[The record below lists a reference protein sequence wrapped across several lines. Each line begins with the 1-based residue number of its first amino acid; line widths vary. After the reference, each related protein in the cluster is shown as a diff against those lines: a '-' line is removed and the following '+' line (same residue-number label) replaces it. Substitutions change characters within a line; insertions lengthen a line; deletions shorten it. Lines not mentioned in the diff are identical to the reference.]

1 MCSLD
6 ISHQFHPLL
15 LLHSSLSLLATGCQF
30 RCFLSLLLYPSCQF
44 LCKDLKKKKQ
54 AHLLQMQQHAFG
66 TELPVSLHL
75 SLEKADV
82 NPSGTVMSGS
92 FSIPPLHMQQQ
103 ISCHWYACF
112 STLVLHSEPFRHRDA
127 TFFLYPLFENAATSF
142 SASIITKSSRE
153 LFCL

>member
-1 MCSLD
+1 
-6 ISHQFHPLL
+6 
-15 LLHSSLSLLATGCQF
+15 
-30 RCFLSLLLYPSCQF
+30 
-44 LCKDLKKKKQ
+44 
-54 AHLLQMQQHAFG
+54 MQQHAFG

-75 SLEKADV
+75 SLEIADV
-82 NPSGTVMSGS
+82 NPSGTVMPGS

-112 STLVLHSEPFRHRDA
+112 STLVLHSEPFRRRDA
-127 TFFLYPLFENAATSF
+127 RFFLYPLFENAATSF